1 MGSKERRE
9 RQKESLR
16 QEILDAARDLF
27 VNEGYEN
34 VSMRRIAEKIEYS
47 PTTIYLYFQDKS
59 ELLFNICEETFA
71 RLSSRLEEITRGD
84 EPIQCLKKGLN
95 AYVEF
100 GLQYPNHYRVTFIN
114 HPTHGIDKE
123 RYMHEGSMGMNAYS
137 HLRLGVERCVQA
149 GLFRV
154 TDIDLISQSM
164 WAAVHGVTAI
174 LITKPHFPWVDK
186 EKMISLVIDNIIE
199 GLMA

>member
-1 MGSKERRE
+1 M
-9 RQKESLR
+9 R

-71 RLSSRLEEITRGD
+71 RLSNRLEEITKEGD
-84 EPIQCLKKGLN
+84 DPIYCLKRGLH

-100 GLQYPNHYRVTFIN
+100 GLQYPNHYKVTFLN
-114 HPTHGIDKE
+114 HPTQSVDKE
-123 RYMHEGSMGMNAYS
+123 RYLQEGAMGMNAYN
-137 HLRLGVERCVQA
+137 HLRLGVERCVEA
-149 GLFRV
+149 NLFRE
-154 TDIDLISQSM
+154 TNIDLLSQSL
-164 WAAVHGVTAI
+164 WAAAHGVTAI
-174 LITKPHFPWVDK
+174 LITKCNFPWADK
-186 EKMISLVIDNIIE
+186 EKMISLVIDNLVE
-199 GLMA
+199 GLRA